1 TCPLPAPPPAG
12 DAPGPPRPEPTRYDA
27 GTPALVEKTTP
38 SEGADPSPTVYVP
51 RQATPSDADLP
62 WLFGD
67 YQILE
72 ELGHGGM
79 GVVYKARQIPA
90 GGRLVALKR
99 MQPSFCRSAEAV
111 RMFRHEAGTAAGLK
125 HRGIVP

>member
-1 TCPLPAPPPAG
+1 MEPTREDTCPMPAPPPPAG
-12 DAPGPPRPEPTRYDA
+12 DAPAAPRPGPARDDA
-27 GTPALVEKTTP
+27 GTPALAEKTTP
-38 SEGADPSPTVYVP
+38 SELADPSPTVYSP

-67 YQILE
+67 YQVLE

-79 GVVYKARQIPA
+79 GVVYKARQVKA

-99 MQPSFCRSAEAV
+99 MQPRYCRSEEAV
-111 RMFRHEAGTAAGLK
+111 RMFRHEAGTAA
-125 HRGIVP
+125 